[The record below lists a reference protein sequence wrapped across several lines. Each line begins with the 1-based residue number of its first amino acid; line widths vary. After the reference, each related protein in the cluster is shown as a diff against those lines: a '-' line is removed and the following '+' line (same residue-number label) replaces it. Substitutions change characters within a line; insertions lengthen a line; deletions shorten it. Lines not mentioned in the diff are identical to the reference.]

1 MSRAFVNED
10 DAAPEPRHRFPLPP
24 PDDPGFPEA
33 AARALLQGA
42 NEGDS
47 STAEAA
53 TGYLFGDPRLVM
65 EVRRIL
71 KLAREDG
78 NDRMEQL
85 AERFLSRARGEEI
98 P

>member
-24 PDDPGFPEA
+24 PDDPGFPGA

-47 STAEAA
+47 GTAEAA
-53 TGYLFGDPRLVM
+53 TGYLFGDPRLVA

-71 KLAREDG
+71 TLAREDG

-85 AERFLSRARGEEI
+85 AERFLLRAGEEI

>member
-33 AARALLQGA
+33 AARALLSGA

-47 STAEAA
+47 GTAEVA
-53 TGYLFGDPRLVM
+53 TGYLFGDPRLVP

-78 NDRMEQL
+78 NDRMETL
-85 AERFLSRARGEEI
+85 AERFLAQAGEAV

>member
-10 DAAPEPRHRFPLPP
+10 DAAPEPRHRFPLPAP
-24 PDDPGFPEA
+24 EDPGFREA

-47 STAEAA
+47 GTAEVA
-53 TGYLFGDPRLVM
+53 TGYLFGDPRLAP
-65 EVRRIL
+65 EVRRSL
-71 KLAREDG
+71 TLAREDG
-78 NDRMEQL
+78 DHRMEQL
-85 AERFLSRARGEEI
+85 AERFLTRAGETI

>member
-10 DAAPEPRHRFPLPP
+10 DAVPEPRHRFPLPP
-24 PDDPGFPEA
+24 ADDPGFSAA
-33 AARALLQGA
+33 AARALLLGA

-47 STAEAA
+47 SAAEAA
-53 TGYLFGDPRLVM
+53 TGFLFGDPRLVP
-65 EVRRIL
+65 EVRLIL
-71 KLAREDG
+71 TRAREDG

-85 AERFLSRARGEEI
+85 AERFLTRAGEEI

>member
-10 DAAPEPRHRFPLPP
+10 DAEPEPRHRFPLPA

-47 STAEAA
+47 GTAEAA
-53 TGYLFGDPRLVM
+53 TGYLFGDPRLVP

-71 KLAREDG
+71 TLAREDG
-78 NDRMEQL
+78 DDRMEQL
-85 AERFLSRARGEEI
+85 AERFLIRAGETI

>member
-47 STAEAA
+47 GTAEAA
-53 TGYLFGDPRLVM
+53 TGYLFGDPRLVA

-71 KLAREDG
+71 TLAREDG

-85 AERFLSRARGEEI
+85 AERFLVRAGEEV

>member
-1 MSRAFVNED
+1 MSRAFTKED

-47 STAEAA
+47 GTAEAA
-53 TGYLFGDPRLVM
+53 TGYVFGDPRLVP
-65 EVRRIL
+65 EIRRIL
-71 KLAREDG
+71 TLAREDD

-85 AERFLSRARGEEI
+85 AERFLIRAGEAI

>member
-10 DAAPEPRHRFPLPP
+10 DAEPEPRHRFPLPA

-47 STAEAA
+47 GTAEVA
-53 TGYLFGDPRLVM
+53 TGYLFGDPRLVP

-71 KLAREDG
+71 TLAREDG
-78 NDRMEQL
+78 DDRMEQL
-85 AERFLSRARGEEI
+85 AERFLIRAGETI

>member
-47 STAEAA
+47 GSAEAA
-53 TGYLFGDPRLVM
+53 TGYLFGDPRLVG
-65 EVRRIL
+65 EVKRIL
-71 KLAREDG
+71 TLAREDG

-85 AERFLSRARGEEI
+85 AERFLLRAGEEI

>member
-10 DAAPEPRHRFPLPP
+10 EQAPEPRHRFPLPP
-24 PDDPGFPEA
+24 ADDPDFPAA
-33 AARALLQGA
+33 AARALLLGA

-47 STAEAA
+47 GAAEAA
-53 TGYLFGDPRLVM
+53 TGYHFGDPRLVSEIRLLLRM
-65 EVRRIL
+65 
-71 KLAREDG
+71 AREDG

-85 AERFLSRARGEEI
+85 AERFLVRAGEEI